1 MEKIISATKD
11 FIFKNK
17 EKIIF
22 LSLILFSFLLL
33 VFGIE
38 KRAFWMDETAVLEYM
53 HNSPLD
59 YLIHYFQVP
68 DNHPPLY
75 YFLVIVLYKIFPFGE
90 FGVRLLSVLSGI
102 GIAITAFY
110 FSKMVFKD
118 KVYAYLS
125 FLLVTIS
132 SYFVMI
138 SQMARYHALTAFL
151 AFLALYFFCRIIFY
165 GYSKNSFISFLAL
178 SVAVGWTD
186 YPHLIYLILVL
197 NACMI
202 YLFMK
207 KISPIS
213 FKKWALGQAA
223 LFISFIPMLWLIYSR
238 IVYGGDGGFTNT
250 NLLGN
255 SFGHW
260 LAAILMHFYAF
271 FFGENIFPWNYFV
284 FILGSVILV
293 FCASIFIYN
302 FFKNRVARESRW
314 IALLLFA
321 FVFINVAFMNFA
333 DPRYN
338 FIVYPKYGFVAFP
351 LFILFLVGC
360 LKSVENK
367 SIKGLLIV
375 SIIFINIVGLS
386 YFYQRTNYL
395 NASYFNDFSGFE
407 FVKNNAIAGDY
418 LIITGDANIGVYE
431 FYKDKY
437 FQDLKPVLLK
447 DVDDLIK
454 KESGLRLWFFST
466 GSDDMNVNNVA
477 DNKIPDG
484 LTVVKRYDS
493 TPIDRK
499 LKEVKEKVLGRES
512 YIYKNGVFLLTN

>member
-1 MEKIISATKD
+1 MEKIISTIKD
-11 FIFKNK
+11 FVFRNK
-17 EKIIF
+17 EKII
-22 LSLILFSFLLL
+22 LSVLILSSFLLL

-53 HNSPLD
+53 RNNPID
-59 YLIHYFQVP
+59 YIIHYFQVP

-75 YFLVIVLYKIFPFGE
+75 YFLVIVIYKIFPFGE
-90 FGVRLLSVLSGI
+90 FGVRLLSVLSGV
-102 GIAITAFY
+102 GIAVMSFY
-110 FSKMVFKD
+110 FSKLILKD
-118 KVYAYLS
+118 KKYAYLS
-125 FLLVTIS
+125 FILVTLS
-132 SYFVMI
+132 SYFVLI
-138 SQMARYHALTAFL
+138 SQMARYHALAAFL
-151 AFLALYFFCRIIFY
+151 TLSALYLFCRIIFN
-165 GYSKNSFISFLAL
+165 GYSRRLFIGFLIT

-186 YPHLIYLILVL
+186 YPHFIYLVLIL

-202 YLFMK
+202 YLFIK
-207 KISPIS
+207 KTSLVS
-213 FKKWALGQAA
+213 FKNWALGQFA
-223 LFISFIPMLWLIYSR
+223 LFIFFVPMLWLIYSR

-260 LAAILMHFYAF
+260 LAAFLMHFYVF
-271 FFGENIFPWNYFV
+271 FFGENIFPWNYLV
-284 FILGSVILV
+284 FILGSIILI

-302 FFKNRVARESRW
+302 FFKNRMTRESRW

-321 FVFINVAFMNFA
+321 FIFINVAFMNFA

-367 SIKGLLIV
+367 LVRGWLVI

-418 LIITGDANIGVYE
+418 LIITGDANIGVYD

-447 DVDDLIK
+447 DVGELIEK
-454 KESGLRLWFFST
+454 GSGSRFWFFST

-484 LTVVKRYDS
+484 LIVVKRHDS
-493 TPIDRK
+493 TPIDPK
-499 LKEVKEKVLGRES
+499 LKNVKEKILGRES
-512 YIYKNGVFLLTN
+512 YIYKNGVFLLAD

>member
-1 MEKIISATKD
+1 MISNIKD
-11 FIFKNK
+11 LVFRNK
-17 EKIIF
+17 EKII
-22 LSLILFSFLLL
+22 LSALILSSFLLL
-33 VFGIE
+33 IFGIE

-53 HNSPLD
+53 RNNPLD
-59 YLIHYFQVP
+59 YIIHYFQVP

-110 FSKMVFKD
+110 FSKLVFKD
-118 KVYAYLS
+118 RAFAYLS
-125 FLLVTIS
+125 FVLVATS
-132 SYFVMI
+132 SYFVLI

-151 AFLALYFFCRIIFY
+151 AFLALYFFCRIIFS
-165 GYSKNSFISFLAL
+165 GYSRNSYAGFLAL

-186 YPHLIYLILVL
+186 YPHFIYLGLVL

-213 FKKWALGQAA
+213 FKKWVLGQVA
-223 LFISFIPMLWLIYSR
+223 LFISFVPMLWLIYSR
-238 IVYGGDGGFTNT
+238 IVYGGDGGFTNA

-284 FILGSVILV
+284 FILGSVILIL
-293 FCASIFIYN
+293 CASIFIYN
-302 FFKNRVARESRW
+302 LSKNRMTREFRW
-314 IALLLFA
+314 IALLSFA
-321 FVFINVAFMNFA
+321 FIFINVAFMNFA

-360 LKSVENK
+360 LKSVEGK
-367 SIKGLLIV
+367 LVRGWLVIA
-375 SIIFINIVGLS
+375 IIFINIVGLS

-407 FVKNNAIAGDY
+407 FVKDNAIAGDY
-418 LIITGDANIGVYE
+418 LIITGDANIGVYD

-437 FQDLKPVLLK
+437 FQDLKPVMLK
-447 DVDDLIK
+447 DVEELAK

-477 DNKIPDG
+477 ENRIPAGLKI
-484 LTVVKRYDS
+484 VKRHDS
-493 TPIDRK
+493 TPIDPG
-499 LKEVKEKVLGRES
+499 LKKVKEKVLGRES
-512 YIYKNGVFLLTN
+512 YVYKNGVFLLTN